1 MNDGPSL
8 DEIIKK
14 AIAERPQATEGHLAA
29 MDFSAYID
37 SALQAD
43 ERDRIERHLA
53 SCPDCLDELI
63 ALKHLTR
70 AVLLN
75 TTSPPDELVQK
86 AIALGARPWWMERSP
101 RLRKQ
106 LSYEVSPFSPLFAVG
121 AVAGIAFILLF
132 TWQNLKQKEM
142 SEIAMQPPSQ
152 PKGFG
157 FTERGPILYSK
168 TIPLTKDVQN
178 ELLTYYD
185 DKNSQRL
192 KQVIDLLL
200 KQDAALPI
208 GNIIDVVVPNDALK
222 AMQAGNR
229 SHGQFALR
237 LYKNGE
243 LEISSLIP

>member
-43 ERDRIERHLA
+43 ERDRMERHLA

-70 AVLLN
+70 AVALN
-75 TTSPPDELVQK
+75 PMRPPDELVQK
-86 AIALGARPWWMERSP
+86 VIALGARPWWMERWQ

-106 LSYEVSPFSPLFAVG
+106 LSYEGSPFSPLFAVG
-121 AVAGIAFILLF
+121 AVAAIAFILLF
-132 TWQNLKQKEM
+132 SWQSLKQKEM

-157 FTERGPILYSK
+157 FTERGPILYSQ
-168 TIPLTKDVQN
+168 TI
-178 ELLTYYD
+178 LLTDDLQKALLTHYD
-185 DKNSQRL
+185 DKNQQQL
-192 KQVIDLLL
+192 KQVTDLLL
-200 KQDAALPI
+200 KQDAALPA
-208 GNIIDVVVPNDALK
+208 GNIVDIVILNDALK
-222 AMQAGNR
+222 AMQVGNR